1 MVLKTIKKGWKNKK
15 KKKKKKLLVTQT
27 NATLNSLIYKISA
40 IYYNLTKETI
50 FFLWRYMYMMN
61 INVKSPNLHI
71 KYLPNTKKIDPTLNS
86 KFVCTVVYCSEF
98 KVIFS

>member
-1 MVLKTIKKGWKNKK
+1 
-15 KKKKKKLLVTQT
+15 
-27 NATLNSLIYKISA
+27 
-40 IYYNLTKETI
+40 
-50 FFLWRYMYMMN
+50 MMN

-98 KVIFS
+98 KVIFSGKFCSRFVTSTTETLRIAQYLTYYSKITKLKVNIILLLMGV